1 MGSRSTSGASTPW
14 VHRKQKR
21 SPVSGGLVT
30 CLAAAD
36 AGQRELG
43 LSDEEKQRIDEE
55 IHFPAR
61 GSSDPFASAVR
72 TTRMPMVITDPR
84 QDDNPIVFV
93 NDAFLRLTGYE
104 RDEVVGR
111 NCRFLQGPA
120 TRSDDVA
127 RVRTAVEEHRSI
139 QVDLL
144 NYRKDGSTFWNALLM
159 SPVFDEGELI
169 YFFASQMDVT
179 ERKRAEEH
187 RFLLNREL
195 DHRVKNTL
203 ATVQTLV
210 LQTLRD
216 AAVPPSVASA
226 VAGRLQ
232 ALSRSH
238 DVLTAEAWAS
248 AALADIVQG
257 ALEPVREQY
266 GERITAEGPELR
278 LKPRIATM
286 LSLGMHELASNAR
299 RYGSLSN
306 GTGNVRVRWRI
317 EGDRLRFEW
326 RERGGPTVREP
337 ATGGYGMRIVERVLA
352 AEFGGSARIDFE
364 PDGIV
369 FRLDAPTGD
378 LGREATAWS
387 MA

>member
-1 MGSRSTSGASTPW
+1 M
-14 VHRKQKR
+14 
-21 SPVSGGLVT
+21 
-30 CLAAAD
+30 
-36 AGQRELG
+36 
-43 LSDEEKQRIDEE
+43 
-55 IHFPAR
+55 
-61 GSSDPFASAVR
+61 
-72 TTRMPMVITDPR
+72 
-84 QDDNPIVFV
+84 
-93 NDAFLRLTGYE
+93 
-104 RDEVVGR
+104 
-111 NCRFLQGPA
+111 
-120 TRSDDVA
+120 
-127 RVRTAVEEHRSI
+127 
-139 QVDLL
+139 
-144 NYRKDGSTFWNALLM
+144 
-159 SPVFDEGELI
+159 
-169 YFFASQMDVT
+169 
-179 ERKRAEEH
+179 
-187 RFLLNREL
+187 
-195 DHRVKNTL
+195 
-203 ATVQTLV
+203 
-210 LQTLRD
+210 
-216 AAVPPSVASA
+216 
-226 VAGRLQ
+226 AGRLQ

-306 GTGNVRVRWRI
+306 GTGNVRIRWRI
-317 EGDRLRFEW
+317 EGDRRRFEW
-326 RERGGPTVREP
+326 RERGGPPVREP

-387 MA
+387 MV